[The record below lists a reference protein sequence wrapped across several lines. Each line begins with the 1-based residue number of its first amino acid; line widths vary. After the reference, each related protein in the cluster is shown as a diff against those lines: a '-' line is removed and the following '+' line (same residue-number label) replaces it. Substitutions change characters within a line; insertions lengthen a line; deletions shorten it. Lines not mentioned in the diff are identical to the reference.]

1 MIENREQNTKKKSRL
16 GFFIGIFVLLFI
28 VVSSLGLFWLNRQPV
43 DQQMLSSIDNFI
55 GDLNGYVLLEFFQY
69 SLETTVPILILGVLI
84 TYILIRIVV
93 VIWRSPRIIRGLLA
107 NRSTKR
113 TKRLLNES
121 LLLLSKGELVK
132 ARKKLKSANS
142 TSRPILQT
150 FLLSIE
156 LEIESGNTLASNDWV
171 ERAVNAFPEAAPYIL
186 GYASNLLI
194 KKNYFIDARSYVD
207 QLMEANPKNPLANQL
222 LFRIINGTHDHDLM
236 LRKIFEFSDHVNDD
250 ELAHTIHTLVKDAI
264 TNNKPLEAV
273 LERIPKS
280 IEKHPLILTSK
291 IEAWIS
297 NQEYLKAEAALKKQ
311 IPSSWNQ
318 ELILLYAELGN
329 DKVSELSTTVDKWLE
344 ERPKDSN
351 LWLVASRLA
360 QKDGLWSKAQQ
371 CIERAIDISPTSETY
386 TELALILSE
395 LGEKEKASEAL
406 SLARQISG

>member
-1 MIENREQNTKKKSRL
+1 
-16 GFFIGIFVLLFI
+16 
-28 VVSSLGLFWLNRQPV
+28 
-43 DQQMLSSIDNFI
+43 
-55 GDLNGYVLLEFFQY
+55 
-69 SLETTVPILILGVLI
+69 
-84 TYILIRIVV
+84 
-93 VIWRSPRIIRGLLA
+93 
-107 NRSTKR
+107 
-113 TKRLLNES
+113 
-121 LLLLSKGELVK
+121 LSKGELVK

-222 LFRIINGTHDHDLM
+222 LFRIINGTKDHDLM
-236 LRKIFEFSDHVNDD
+236 LRKIFEFSYHVNDD

-264 TNNKPLEAV
+264 TNNKPLEAI

-297 NQEYLKAEAALKKQ
+297 NREYIKAEAALKKQ

-371 CIERAIDISPTSETY
+371 CIERAIDVSPTSVTY

-406 SLARQISG
+406 SLARQVSG